1 MVGQGRC
8 RGAPPG
14 ADRAP
19 LLHVLVLR
27 SSLSHPPFP
36 LTPAS
41 SFLAPPPVPPPFTV
55 GGWSPWRS
63 RQHLPGPGCA
73 APAAVRA
80 RGPGRA
86 AGGVPVARLSAPPLL
101 TQISPSFSPNQFTF
115 IASAAQKQFFKNK
128 KVSTS
133 KTNQFWESSCRHC
146 QGTGGPAPPLPSGPL
161 PQPLPQPLLQPHHFY
176 CFMMPVIS
184 RVFETP
190 RGVPTT

>member
-41 SFLAPPPVPPPFTV
+41 SFLAPSRASPFHCRWVEPVEVP
-55 GGWSPWRS
+55 
-63 RQHLPGPGCA
+63 A
-73 APAAVRA
+73 APARPWLRGSGHCAG

-115 IASAAQKQFFKNK
+115 IASSLHLQKFYLVLFKGFHILAK
-128 KVSTS
+128 KLI
-133 KTNQFWESSCRHC
+133 
-146 QGTGGPAPPLPSGPL
+146 PL
-161 PQPLPQPLLQPHHFY
+161 
-176 CFMMPVIS
+176 I
-184 RVFETP
+184 
-190 RGVPTT
+190 